1 MDKKIITCFC
11 FLLLSLL
18 TVTIPSEAKK
28 KVHTI
33 GDSTM
38 ANYATDGTTDKRGW
52 AQMLQ
57 QFFNV
62 DNVTVNNRGK
72 SGASSKSFYLESAYW
87 PTLVTGGSDAMQA
100 GDFLLIQ
107 FAHNDEKNGGA
118 DGDVVKEYYAN
129 QGDATTAAST
139 DYRGTTA
146 SGTYKEYIR
155 KYIDEAK
162 AMGVKPIVVGPICR
176 KYFSTDGQSIKR
188 NGMHD
193 LGDNFTICDG
203 TTLSTRNSVPAS
215 DDTYDYV
222 AQARNVANEY
232 DDVPFIDLTTLTAN
246 LYLSYGEAYCTS
258 NLFCND
264 DSTHPAALG
273 ATLIAREFAQ
283 QLKSQAET
291 ETDYKKKEIL
301 MELAEDVIVSSEITF
316 NPTSGDMGKAYQGQ
330 SIVKEFNISAFSVD
344 ADSEMTITT
353 GNGFLVSLDKTNY
366 GNSVTVNANGNNII
380 TSVYV
385 KTNLNNPGE
394 ITGTLTASVGSQT
407 ASINLRAEAISLT
420 GGTET
425 SAIWRLTSSCEPE
438 ANDLL
443 TVSEQSLYDLTV
455 KQYGSIGTEPE
466 ARTMQMLTTTSGTWG
481 VGEIDEVSTRYT
493 QFQITCP
500 ADYSFAVDKISY
512 YISGRGGS
520 AVSYHAY
527 YSTNSDFSNPVLI
540 DEKVNITK
548 DMPTLMEFPVTV
560 EIEEGQSLYV
570 RLYPWYNGQS
580 SEASGKYLCISDMT
594 IHGIASKAGG
604 QTIDIDGNISY
615 SLVDSDPVFSP
626 ETMSVGFAGKT
637 VSYGSLLTVSENG
650 GSVWSGSTDNGRIQ
664 TKVANVSGSSL
675 PSSAVDGN
683 TITFTLTPE
692 DGVVFLPSKVSMQ
705 AARYGTDGGTI
716 TASLSGIGS
725 AEICDNANINRS
737 GKSLELTTLSADIT
751 GVSADAQNPLRLSIS
766 VLGLGN
772 NKNVG
777 INDIIIEGSMKG
789 SIQQSVKYSLST
801 MVTPAEAGSI
811 TANPDMDAYKEG
823 TEVTLKASRNFGYK
837 FKEWQEDGATV
848 ATGDSYTLTMD
859 KDRIVTAVFE
869 PIPVYTVSTQC
880 INDAERSLGT
890 VTLSPNDHAGKYE
903 EGTVITATA
912 NESKILKFLQWTD
925 NYENAGTA
933 ATRTLTVNSD
943 MELIASYE
951 VQDFIAVY
959 DASLTQA
966 YAYNTSANYP
976 FPADVVWDSERNASA
991 SVVRLTDGTPVYS
1004 QSTGTPVVR
1013 NREGVVLSGINGLY
1027 QNGYDTR
1034 DIAWQYQFSTVG
1046 FTEVTFNADMA
1057 AKNAAAKSYVAQYS
1071 LDGEQYN
1078 DIEGASW
1085 NITANVMTPI
1095 SFSLPS
1101 EAEGQPTVYIRLKG
1115 LGDELLSTAYSF
1127 TETFDNMSYTTHSE
1141 SGFGNVY
1148 IIGVAEVEDDDVAP
1162 VVISTLPVDGA
1173 NGVSAAG
1180 SITISFDERIQ
1191 AGDTTI
1197 PAMLGDKE
1205 VEPVWNT
1212 RSVSFRY
1219 NSLNYGETYSFSMPA
1234 GYAQDRSGNPSE
1246 AITIAFTVMER
1257 QKPTPRI
1264 FDAVVDKSLNLEQG
1278 EYIEATEYMPR
1289 QYRYIQ
1295 DAIDDAPDNAVQPY
1309 LIYIKEG
1316 YYNDPNTTFSSSYG
1330 TRYTTSE
1337 TGSDAP
1343 TERIPGGMNEYDD
1356 CRLVYVNKPNIHIIG
1371 QAVDKVTIATDRLD
1385 GGSADASRVWYHVDA
1400 GATLEIQSGATDF
1413 FMQGVTLDNENWT
1426 IKGMEGPQALC
1437 MNITSDRAAFDNI
1450 NARSYQDTYKSNGTF
1465 NRQFFHNSTIEGGVD
1480 FIYGSG
1486 DVWFEN
1492 CTLNINRKSGGY
1504 IVAPNHPANTRWGY
1518 VFNNTTITTTYSS
1531 IPEDFQVYLGRP
1543 WKDSPVTVFLHTR
1556 MEVKPYDGYWYP
1568 SMGGIPKLW
1577 AVYDIVDRN
1586 GYAMSEY
1593 SIEDY
1598 YYTSNGETISGKAK
1612 NYLTDEEAARYT
1624 ISNVMAGDGT
1634 NSTSGVWNP
1643 LEIVEKTSVP
1653 VLSQSDNK
1661 VTWVGDEY
1669 AICYVV
1675 TVNGK
1680 AVAFTTDTEYTAN
1693 IGETVTVQS
1702 VNSNGALSNM
1712 SEPLLV
1718 STGIESISTCDNNGD
1733 NNEGNE
1739 QIYNL
1744 MGQAVKVTQKGV
1756 YVKKGKA
1763 FVVK

>member
-500 ADYSFAVDKISY
+500 ADYNFAVDKISY

-560 EIEEGQSLYV
+560 EIEEGQSL
-570 RLYPWYNGQS
+570 
-580 SEASGKYLCISDMT
+580 C
-594 IHGIASKAGG
+594 
-604 QTIDIDGNISY
+604 QTL
-615 SLVDSDPVFSP
+615 SLV
-626 ETMSVGFAGKT
+626 
-637 VSYGSLLTVSENG
+637 
-650 GSVWSGSTDNGRIQ
+650 
-664 TKVANVSGSSL
+664 
-675 PSSAVDGN
+675 
-683 TITFTLTPE
+683 
-692 DGVVFLPSKVSMQ
+692 
-705 AARYGTDGGTI
+705 
-716 TASLSGIGS
+716 
-725 AEICDNANINRS
+725 
-737 GKSLELTTLSADIT
+737 
-751 GVSADAQNPLRLSIS
+751 
-766 VLGLGN
+766 
-772 NKNVG
+772 
-777 INDIIIEGSMKG
+777 
-789 SIQQSVKYSLST
+789 
-801 MVTPAEAGSI
+801 
-811 TANPDMDAYKEG
+811 
-823 TEVTLKASRNFGYK
+823 
-837 FKEWQEDGATV
+837 
-848 ATGDSYTLTMD
+848 
-859 KDRIVTAVFE
+859 
-869 PIPVYTVSTQC
+869 
-880 INDAERSLGT
+880 
-890 VTLSPNDHAGKYE
+890 
-903 EGTVITATA
+903 
-912 NESKILKFLQWTD
+912 QWT
-925 NYENAGTA
+925 
-933 ATRTLTVNSD
+933 
-943 MELIASYE
+943 
-951 VQDFIAVY
+951 
-959 DASLTQA
+959 
-966 YAYNTSANYP
+966 
-976 FPADVVWDSERNASA
+976 
-991 SVVRLTDGTPVYS
+991 
-1004 QSTGTPVVR
+1004 
-1013 NREGVVLSGINGLY
+1013 
-1027 QNGYDTR
+1027 
-1034 DIAWQYQFSTVG
+1034 
-1046 FTEVTFNADMA
+1046 
-1057 AKNAAAKSYVAQYS
+1057 
-1071 LDGEQYN
+1071 EQ
-1078 DIEGASW
+1078 
-1085 NITANVMTPI
+1085 
-1095 SFSLPS
+1095 
-1101 EAEGQPTVYIRLKG
+1101 
-1115 LGDELLSTAYSF
+1115 
-1127 TETFDNMSYTTHSE
+1127 
-1141 SGFGNVY
+1141 
-1148 IIGVAEVEDDDVAP
+1148 
-1162 VVISTLPVDGA
+1162 
-1173 NGVSAAG
+1173 
-1180 SITISFDERIQ
+1180 
-1191 AGDTTI
+1191 
-1197 PAMLGDKE
+1197 
-1205 VEPVWNT
+1205 
-1212 RSVSFRY
+1212 
-1219 NSLNYGETYSFSMPA
+1219 
-1234 GYAQDRSGNPSE
+1234 
-1246 AITIAFTVMER
+1246 
-1257 QKPTPRI
+1257 
-1264 FDAVVDKSLNLEQG
+1264 
-1278 EYIEATEYMPR
+1278 
-1289 QYRYIQ
+1289 
-1295 DAIDDAPDNAVQPY
+1295 
-1309 LIYIKEG
+1309 
-1316 YYNDPNTTFSSSYG
+1316 
-1330 TRYTTSE
+1330 
-1337 TGSDAP
+1337 
-1343 TERIPGGMNEYDD
+1343 
-1356 CRLVYVNKPNIHIIG
+1356 
-1371 QAVDKVTIATDRLD
+1371 
-1385 GGSADASRVWYHVDA
+1385 
-1400 GATLEIQSGATDF
+1400 
-1413 FMQGVTLDNENWT
+1413 
-1426 IKGMEGPQALC
+1426 
-1437 MNITSDRAAFDNI
+1437 
-1450 NARSYQDTYKSNGTF
+1450 
-1465 NRQFFHNSTIEGGVD
+1465 
-1480 FIYGSG
+1480 
-1486 DVWFEN
+1486 
-1492 CTLNINRKSGGY
+1492 
-1504 IVAPNHPANTRWGY
+1504 
-1518 VFNNTTITTTYSS
+1518 
-1531 IPEDFQVYLGRP
+1531 
-1543 WKDSPVTVFLHTR
+1543 
-1556 MEVKPYDGYWYP
+1556 
-1568 SMGGIPKLW
+1568 
-1577 AVYDIVDRN
+1577 
-1586 GYAMSEY
+1586 
-1593 SIEDY
+1593 
-1598 YYTSNGETISGKAK
+1598 
-1612 NYLTDEEAARYT
+1612 
-1624 ISNVMAGDGT
+1624 
-1634 NSTSGVWNP
+1634 
-1643 LEIVEKTSVP
+1643 
-1653 VLSQSDNK
+1653 
-1661 VTWVGDEY
+1661 
-1669 AICYVV
+1669 
-1675 TVNGK
+1675 
-1680 AVAFTTDTEYTAN
+1680 
-1693 IGETVTVQS
+1693 
-1702 VNSNGALSNM
+1702 
-1712 SEPLLV
+1712 
-1718 STGIESISTCDNNGD
+1718 
-1733 NNEGNE
+1733 
-1739 QIYNL
+1739 
-1744 MGQAVKVTQKGV
+1744 
-1756 YVKKGKA
+1756 
-1763 FVVK
+1763 